1 MIPDEIMKKYN
12 LPSIT
17 DWQAAVDAGMY
28 DDTRELYRMFL
39 QKTDHIPLKLIEGSV
54 SSADVAEELKYREI
68 ARQEIAKIEGKSY
81 EPKEGTPLDTYVFAM
96 AGSANVAAAEQTR
109 KALQLFCQ
117 TLDDDKALEVA
128 TVFPAY
134 AVGRAYAVG
143 DMFSYGENST
153 GDPQLYKVVQ
163 AHTSQEDWK
172 PDATPALYTALG
184 LNPAGYPI
192 WNKPT
197 GAHDAY
203 NKGDIVSYNK
213 KLYRSLIDGNTWSPE
228 EYPAGWELY
237 TE

>member
-1 MIPDEIMKKYN
+1 MIPTNLLEKYSMKSLDGYKEDFGD
-12 LPSIT
+12 ST
-17 DWQAAVDAGMY
+17 D
-28 DDTRELYRMFL
+28 TERMFYHTFL
-39 QKTDHIPLKLIEGSV
+39 IQTDHIPLKLIEGSV
-54 SSADVAEELKYREI
+54 SSANVAEELKYREI
-68 ARQEIAKIEGKSY
+68 ARQEIARLEGKPY
-81 EPKEGTPLDTYVFAM
+81 EPKEGTPLDTYVFTM

-172 PDATPALYTALG
+172 PDATLALYTAIG

-192 WNKPT
+192 WSKPT

-203 NKGDIVSYNK
+203 SKGDIVSYNE
-213 KLYRSLIDGNTWSPE
+213 KLYKSLIDGNTWSPE

>member
-1 MIPDEIMKKYN
+1 MIPETLVQKYEMAT
-12 LPSIT
+12 LEKCI
-17 DWQAAVDAGMY
+17 
-28 DDTRELYRMFL
+28 EMFGESANTERTFYQTFL
-39 QKTDHIPLKLIEGSV
+39 MQTNHIPLKLIEGSV
-54 SSADVAEELKYREI
+54 SSNDVAEELKYREI
-68 ARQEIAKIEGKSY
+68 ARQEIARLEGKPY

-96 AGSANVAAAEQTR
+96 VGSENVAAAEQTR

-163 AHTSQEDWK
+163 AHTSQADWT
-172 PDATPALYTALG
+172 PNETPALYTAIG
-184 LNPAGYPI
+184 LTPADYPI
-192 WNKPT
+192 WNRPS

-203 NKGDIVSYNK
+203 GKGDIVSYK
-213 KLYRSLIDGNTWSPE
+213 EKLYKSLIDGNTYSPD
-228 EYPAGWELY
+228 EYPAGWEEY
-237 TE
+237 IE

>member
-1 MIPDEIMKKYN
+1 MPEELLNKYGLPSLETFRKNRQPGESEIMYYE
-12 LPSIT
+12 
-17 DWQAAVDAGMY
+17 Q
-28 DDTRELYRMFL
+28 FL
-39 QKTDHIPLKLIEGSV
+39 KSTDHIPLKLVEGSI
-54 SSADVAEELKYREI
+54 SSADVAEELKCREI
-68 ARQEIAKIEGKSY
+68 ARKEIAKIEGKPY

-134 AVGRAYAVG
+134 EVGRAYAVG
-143 DMFSYGENST
+143 NMFSYGENST

-163 AHTSQEDWK
+163 AHTSQADWK
-172 PDATPALYTALG
+172 PDATPALYTAIG
-184 LNPAGYPI
+184 LTPVGYPI
-192 WNKPT
+192 WSKPT

-203 NKGDIVSYNK
+203 SKGDIVSYNE
-213 KLYRSLIDGNTWSPE
+213 KLYKSLIDGNTWSPE
-228 EYPAGWELY
+228 EYPAGWEFY

>member
-1 MIPDEIMKKYN
+1 MIPETLVQKYEMAT
-12 LPSIT
+12 LEKCI
-17 DWQAAVDAGMY
+17 
-28 DDTRELYRMFL
+28 EMFGESANTERTFYQTFL
-39 QKTDHIPLKLIEGSV
+39 MQTNHIPLKLIEGSV
-54 SSADVAEELKYREI
+54 SSNDVAEELKYREI
-68 ARQEIAKIEGKSY
+68 ARQEIARLEGKPY

-96 AGSANVAAAEQTR
+96 VGSENVAAAEQTR

-172 PDATPALYTALG
+172 PDATPSLYSAIG
-184 LNPAGYPI
+184 LTPAGYPI
-192 WNKPT
+192 WNRPS

-203 NKGDIVSYNK
+203 NKGTIVKYK
-213 KLYRSLIDGNTWSPE
+213 DKLYRSLIDGNTYSPD
-228 EYPAGWELY
+228 EYPAGWEEY

>member
-1 MIPDEIMKKYN
+1 MSIPENILNKYGLPILETFRENMQPGESEIMYYE
-12 LPSIT
+12 
-17 DWQAAVDAGMY
+17 Q
-28 DDTRELYRMFL
+28 FL
-39 QKTDHIPLKLIEGSV
+39 KSTDHIPLTLIEGSV
-54 SSADVAEELKYREI
+54 SSSDVAEELKYREI
-68 ARQEIAKIEGKSY
+68 ARQEIARLEGKPY
-81 EPKEGTPLDTYVFAM
+81 EPKEGTSLDTYVFAM

-172 PDATPALYTALG
+172 PDATPSLYSAIG
-184 LNPAGYPI
+184 LTPAGYPI
-192 WNKPT
+192 WNRPS

-203 NKGDIVSYNK
+203 NKGDVVSYND
-213 KLYRSLIDGNTWSPE
+213 KLYESTIDGNVYSPD
-228 EYPAGWELY
+228 EYPTGWKKLE
-237 TE
+237 

>member
-1 MIPDEIMKKYN
+1 MIPETLVQKYEMAT
-12 LPSIT
+12 LEKCI
-17 DWQAAVDAGMY
+17 
-28 DDTRELYRMFL
+28 EMFGESANTERTFYQTFL
-39 QKTDHIPLKLIEGSV
+39 MQTDHIPLKLMEGSV
-54 SSADVAEELKYREI
+54 SSNDVAEELKYREI
-68 ARQEIAKIEGKSY
+68 ARQEIARLKGEPY

-134 AVGRAYAVG
+134 EVGRAYAVG
-143 DMFSYGENST
+143 DMFSYGKNST

-163 AHTSQEDWK
+163 AHTSQADWK
-172 PDATPALYTALG
+172 PDATPALYTAIG
-184 LNPAGYPI
+184 LTPAGYPI
-192 WNKPT
+192 WSKPT

-203 NKGDIVSYNK
+203 NKGDVVSYNE
-213 KLYRSLIDGNTWSPE
+213 KLYKSLIDGNTWSPD